1 MIKVNLVP
9 ADILAKAHQKQQ
21 MLQAG
26 AAAIAAVIVVV
37 LISLG
42 HYYTLEKL
50 EHQYAVDDA
59 RLKKLQVIVAQVE
72 ELEKTEAAL
81 KARLGVITDLLK
93 GRTTYPYLMSD
104 VVKSVPG
111 GIRLKTL
118 TASGGGSSVGAIKLN
133 FTAEAQSN
141 DDIAAW
147 LRKMDSFADTK
158 APADTRNPGKFGSI
172 ELGAVTSGGGGAG
185 AGPTLYNF
193 SVTATYTPSL

>member
-9 ADILAKAHQKQQ
+9 SDILAKAHQKQQ

-26 AAAIAAVIVVV
+26 AAGIASLIVVL

-50 EHQYAVDDA
+50 QHQYAQDDA
-59 RLKKLQVIVAQVE
+59 HLKKLQVIVAQVE

-104 VVKSVPG
+104 VAKSVPG
-111 GIRLKTL
+111 GIRLKALIAT
-118 TASGGGSSVGAIKLN
+118 GGGSSVGPIKLN
-133 FTAEAQSN
+133 FTAEAQTN

-147 LRKMDSFADTK
+147 LRKMDAFGNEPK
-158 APADTRNPGKFGSI
+158 APSETRNPGKFGSI

-185 AGPTLYNF
+185 APSVYSF